1 MNAVMKAASLVQP
14 CTSMTVPRGS
24 QSGSKT

>member
-1 MNAVMKAASLVQP
+1 MKAVMNAASLVQP
-14 CTSMTVPRGS
+14 CTSITVPRGS